1 MQPKY
6 ASFFA
11 VPIVLALALSACG
24 TNSKTAVDTVI
35 PTAVTATSVGGA
47 IAADALFNSGDVA
60 FAQGMIPHHQQAVE
74 MADIALDPARTA
86 GAAVKDLATRI
97 QGAQGPEIQ
106 LMTGWLTGWGQPI
119 AMAGM
124 DGMGSVSM
132 EGMAPGET
140 KAPGETMPVAETMAA
155 MEGMSGMKGM
165 MSADEMTGLEKVTG
179 AEFDKAWLGMMIRH
193 HDGAVG
199 MSKTEQTDG
208 KNVDAIDLAGK
219 IISAQEAEIEEMK
232 KLLAA

>member
-74 MADIALDPARTA
+74 MADLALDPARTA

-119 AMAGM
+119 AM

-155 MEGMSGMKGM
+155 MEGMSGMEGM
-165 MSADEMTGLEKVTG
+165 MSAAEITGLEKVTG

-208 KNVDAIDLAGK
+208 KNIDAIDLAGK

>member
-47 IAADALFNSGDVA
+47 IAADALFNPGDVA